1 MTLRLAVPNKGR
13 LHEPTLTLLDDAGVG
28 PIDAGE
34 RRLFAPTGLAE
45 LEVVFVRTDDIPR
58 MVEMGA
64 IDLGITG
71 YDLIR
76 ESAASVE
83 ELLDLGFGTA
93 EMVVAAPD
101 HADTSRLADVEDGA
115 TVATEFPN
123 VAYAFFADRGVEVN
137 LVEVS
142 GATEITPLLG
152 VADLIVDLRS
162 TGTTLRTHGL
172 EVLETIFETSVR
184 LIANPD
190 SLDAHPD
197 RIEALRLA
205 INSVLQARTRKLL
218 LMNVPE
224 EDLPEVR
231 DAMPGMAGPTVS
243 QVEGTDMVAIQVVVA
258 ESDVYEL
265 VNEARAAGGR
275 DILVLPIERLV
286 F

>member
-1 MTLRLAVPNKGR
+1 MTIRLAVPNKGR
-13 LHEPTLTLLDDAGVG
+13 LHEPTLRLLEDAGVG
-28 PIDAGE
+28 PIDEGD
-34 RRLFAPTGLAE
+34 RRLFAPTGLDDLE
-45 LEVVFVRTDDIPR
+45 LVFVRTDDIPN

-76 ESAASVE
+76 ESGAAVE
-83 ELLDLGFGTA
+83 ELLDLGFGAA
-93 EMVVAAPD
+93 EMVVATPEGSGID
-101 HADTSRLADVEDGA
+101 HLGQVDDGA

-123 VAYAFFADRGVEVN
+123 VAYGFFADRGIEVN

-162 TGTTLRTHGL
+162 TGTTLRTHNL
-172 EVLETIFETSVR
+172 EVVATVFETSVR
-184 LIANPD
+184 LIANEA
-190 SLDAHPD
+190 SLEAHD
-197 RIEALRLA
+197 ERIDGLRLA
-205 INSVLQARTRKLL
+205 INSVLQAKTRKLL

-224 EDLPEVR
+224 ARLDDVK
-231 DAMPGMAGPTVS
+231 AVMPGMAGPTVS
-243 QVEGTDMVAIQVVVA
+243 RVEGTDMVAIQVVVA
-258 ESDVYEL
+258 EDDVYDL
-265 VNEARAAGGR
+265 IKEARAAGGQ

>member
-13 LHEPTLTLLDDAGVG
+13 LHGPTLQLLDDAGVG
-28 PIDAGE
+28 PVDAGD
-34 RRLFAPTGLAE
+34 RRLFAPTGLDD

-76 ESAASVE
+76 ESGAGVE
-83 ELLDLGFGTA
+83 ELLDLGYGTA
-93 EMVVAAPD
+93 EMVVATPS
-101 HADTSRLADVEDGA
+101 HAGIARLADVEDGA

-123 VAYAFFADRGVEVN
+123 VTYAFFADRGIEVN

-172 EVLETIFETSVR
+172 EVLETIFRTSVR

-190 SLDAHPD
+190 SLEANSD

-218 LMNVPE
+218 LLNVPE
-224 EDLPEVR
+224 DDLDDVK
-231 DAMPGMAGPTVS
+231 AVMPGMAGPTVS
-243 QVEGTDMVAIQVVVA
+243 QVEGTDMVAIQVVVG
-258 ESDVYEL
+258 EEDVYEL